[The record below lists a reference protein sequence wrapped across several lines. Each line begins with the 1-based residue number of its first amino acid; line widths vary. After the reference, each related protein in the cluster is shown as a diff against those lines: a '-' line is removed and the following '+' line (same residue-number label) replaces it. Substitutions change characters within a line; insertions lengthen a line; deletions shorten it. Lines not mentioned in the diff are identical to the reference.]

1 MADIKKVEYLRNS
14 NGRAVK
20 TPEALVSYLV
30 KYLGKNFRLRHQ
42 QPELAAKMGLLPGMS
57 VYKFFRV
64 IYGYQQVGD
73 QILSYVAEQIKKPAK
88 ISATYIN
95 NSPTYR

>member
-1 MADIKKVEYLRNS
+1 MVDIKKVEYLRNS

-30 KYLGKNFRLRHQ
+30 KYLGKNFQLRHQ
-42 QPELAAKMGLLPGMS
+42 QPQLAAKMGLLPGMG

-64 IYGYQQVGD
+64 IYGYYQQGEQVF
-73 QILSYVAEQIKKPAK
+73 SYVADKIKKPAK